1 MKPARKRRLMII
13 GFILLGMAGAAGLLF
28 AALGNNM
35 NHYYELKAIKSG
47 EAPIG
52 KVIRIGGLVEKG
64 SIKRQTGTLK
74 VDFVVTDMTNKINV
88 KYDGILPDLFR
99 EGQGVLAKG
108 TLTDKS
114 NFVAEEILA
123 KHDENYMPKEV
134 KEELEKSGYYKHA
147 ENTASDTAT
156 DKATDTQKV
165 GQ

>member
-1 MKPARKRRLMII
+1 MKPARKRRLMTIA
-13 GFILLGMAGAAGLLF
+13 FILLGMTGAVGLLF

-52 KVIRIGGLVEKG
+52 KVIRIGGLVENG
-64 SIKRQTGTLK
+64 SIKRQAGTLK

-88 KYDGILPDLFR
+88 QYDGILPDLFR

-114 NFVAEEILA
+114 HFVAKEILA

-134 KEELEKSGYYKHA
+134 EEELQKSGYYQHA
-147 ENTASDTAT
+147 QKTPSDIQN
-156 DKATDTQKV
+156 DTQKA

>member
-1 MKPARKRRLMII
+1 MKPARKRRLII
-13 GFILLGMAGAAGLLF
+13 IAFILFGVAAAVGLLF

-35 NHYYELKAIKSG
+35 NHYYELKSIKAG

-64 SIKRQTGTLK
+64 SIKRHDGSLK
-74 VDFVVTDMTNKINV
+74 VDFVVSDLHNKINV
-88 KYDGILPDLFR
+88 QYEGILPDLFR

-108 TLTDKS
+108 KLLGQSD
-114 NFVAEEILA
+114 FVAEEILA

-147 ENTASDTAT
+147 ENTPAE
-156 DKATDTQKV
+156 Q
-165 GQ
+165 